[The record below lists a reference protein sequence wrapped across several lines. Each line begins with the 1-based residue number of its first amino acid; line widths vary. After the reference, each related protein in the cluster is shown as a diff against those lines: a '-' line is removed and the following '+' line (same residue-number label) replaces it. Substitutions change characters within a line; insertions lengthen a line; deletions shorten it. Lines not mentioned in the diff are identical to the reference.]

1 MPPVSSP
8 IGPLGRGAR
17 ALLRV
22 LRPRRERTVVRLKGD
37 LGTASVKH
45 TSRVLRAALRGT
57 PSVVEVDFSRVTHLS
72 PEAVLPLFL
81 AARGAR
87 GQGTRFVIVRAHG
100 QPAVMVRRMGL
111 ERYLS
116 AGRSS
121 R

>member
-1 MPPVSSP
+1 M
-8 IGPLGRGAR
+8 
-17 ALLRV
+17 
-22 LRPRRERTVVRLKGD
+22 VRLKGD

-45 TSRVLRAALRGT
+45 TSRLLRSAPRGT
-57 PSVVEVDFSRVTHLS
+57 PKGLEVDFFRVTHLA
-72 PEAVLPLFL
+72 PDAALPLFL

-87 GQGTRFVIVRAHG
+87 GQGTRFAIVRAHG

-116 AGRSS
+116 AGGSS